1 MSIFL
6 WFFQVTLYKYKSLL
20 ILNRK
25 IVFSMPNK
33 FGRYAVDVL
42 YYTPERGDL
51 FQFWSQ
57 CRYFRHSLYISPAF
71 DTSTGTISSFV
82 PFVAVALLKLLLFVF
97 RAVEDSYELYQII
110 LSLHVSV
117 ILCVGHIFKSLGKEF
132 VNCCNVANK

>member
-51 FQFWSQ
+51 FQF
-57 CRYFRHSLYISPAF
+57 
-71 DTSTGTISSFV
+71 
-82 PFVAVALLKLLLFVF
+82 
-97 RAVEDSYELYQII
+97 
-110 LSLHVSV
+110 
-117 ILCVGHIFKSLGKEF
+117 
-132 VNCCNVANK
+132 